1 MSQLSSVIDFVRSD
15 LPKLMRYAAVSAIS
29 VPIGLAL
36 LWIFLEV
43 VDLQPVI
50 ANLAAVALSTIPN
63 YALNRYWVWNKRGAH
78 SVRREIAP
86 FWAMAF
92 LGALLSSVLVA
103 LADLFTD
110 ASAVFLLANFMAFGM
125 VWVFKFFLIE
135 KYLFGGVHEAVAEVT
150 A

>member
-1 MSQLSSVIDFVRSD
+1 MPSVSTLIDFVRSD

-43 VDLQPVI
+43 VGLQPVI
-50 ANLAAVALSTIPN
+50 ANLAAVTLSTIPN
-63 YALNRYWVWNKRGAH
+63 YVLNRMWVWNKRGAH
-78 SVRREIAP
+78 SVRGEIAP

-103 LADLFTD
+103 IADVFTD
-110 ASAVFLLANFMAFGM
+110 VAIVFLIANFCAFGM

-135 KYLFGGVHEAVAEVT
+135 KYLFGGAHEPVAEVT